1 MLKKYGIV
9 ISMTED
15 YKPTDNAIA
24 ERFNGILKVER
35 VYPQKQ
41 LPTFEYAQNFIP
53 RFIHFYNYHRPHMS
67 IGYKVPAQAHMEQGM
82 QQKMWKNKIYHKKEI
97 EHDEERVSLQGQTDS
112 PGEGV
117 CQRT

>member
-1 MLKKYGIV
+1 
-9 ISMTED
+9 
-15 YKPTDNAIA
+15 
-24 ERFNGILKVER
+24 
-35 VYPQKQ
+35 
-41 LPTFEYAQNFIP
+41 
-53 RFIHFYNYHRPHMS
+53 MS
-67 IGYKVPAQAHMEQGM
+67 IGYKVPAQAHMERGM